1 MEKGSPANLRNR
13 LANHECAGKILSPMN
28 MDLAGITVFVTIAEA
43 RSFRAASERLGVTR
57 SAVSQAIRR
66 LEERMGVALVQR
78 TTRSVH
84 LTEAG
89 ERLYKA
95 VRPALDDVSTAMEAV
110 GEMRTQPSGMLRVT
124 VSSIAERF
132 LSGSLLAGFLT
143 AYPDIRLDITVTDEE
158 FDIVAEGFD
167 AGVRLGE
174 VIEQDMI
181 AIPVSSEQRQ
191 MVVGSPDYLGRHGT
205 PAHPRDLS
213 AHSCIG
219 WRPNPQVAPYRWE
232 FTESGRDF
240 AVDVNPRVTTND
252 MRVMIQLACAGA
264 GFTFGMEETFRPYIA
279 RAKLVP
285 LLEEFC
291 PPFPGFHLYYP
302 TRRNVPLKLRV
313 LIDYL
318 RQRRRDS

>member
-1 MEKGSPANLRNR
+1 MEA
-13 LANHECAGKILSPMN
+13 
-28 MDLAGITVFVTIAEA
+28 DLAGITVFVNVAEA

-89 ERLYKA
+89 EQLYRA
-95 VRPALDDVSTAMEAV
+95 VSPALEDVSTAIKAV
-110 GEMRTQPSGMLRVT
+110 GELRDQPSGMLRLT
-124 VSSIAERF
+124 VSSIAEQF
-132 LSGSLLAGFLT
+132 LSGSLLAGFLA

-181 AIPVSSEQRQ
+181 ALAVSDEQRQ
-191 MVVGSPDYLGRHGT
+191 MVMASPDYLARHEA
-205 PAHPRDLS
+205 PAHPRDLPK
-213 AHSCIG
+213 HHCIG
-219 WRPNPQVAPYRWE
+219 WRPSPQVAPYRWE

-252 MRVMIQLACAGA
+252 MRVMIRLACAGA
-264 GFTFGMEETFRPYIA
+264 GLTFGMEETFRPYIA
-279 RAKLVP
+279 SAELIP
-285 LLEEFC
+285 LLEKFC
-291 PPFPGFHLYYP
+291 PPFPGFYLYYP

-313 LIDYL
+313 LINYL
-318 RQRRRDS
+318 HQRRR

>member
-1 MEKGSPANLRNR
+1 
-13 LANHECAGKILSPMN
+13 LSPMTP
-28 MDLAGITVFVTIAEA
+28 DLAGITVFVTVAEA

-89 ERLYKA
+89 ERLHQS
-95 VRPALDDVSTAMEAV
+95 VRPALDDLGAAMEAV
-110 GEMRTQPSGMLRVT
+110 GEMRERPSGMVRLT

-132 LSGSLLAGFLT
+132 LSGSLLAGFLA
-143 AYPDIRLDITVTDEE
+143 AYPDIHLDITVTDDE

-181 AIPVSSEQRQ
+181 AIPVSAEQRH
-191 MVVGSPDYLGRHGT
+191 MVMASPDYLARHGA
-205 PAHPRDLS
+205 PAHPRDLPM
-213 AHSCIG
+213 HHCIG

-232 FTESGRDF
+232 FTEGGRDF

-264 GFTFGMEETFRPYIA
+264 GLTFGMEETFRPYIG
-279 RAKLVP
+279 RAELVP

-291 PPFPGFHLYYP
+291 PPFAGFYLYYP
-302 TRRNVPLKLRV
+302 NRRNLPLKLRV
-313 LIDYL
+313 LVDYL
-318 RQRRRDS
+318 RKTRR

>member
-1 MEKGSPANLRNR
+1 MNTD
-13 LANHECAGKILSPMN
+13 LS
-28 MDLAGITVFVTIAEA
+28 GITVFVTVAEA

-89 ERLYKA
+89 ERLYQA

-110 GEMRTQPSGMLRVT
+110 GEMRAQPSGMLRIT

-132 LSGSLLAGFLT
+132 LNGRLLAAFLET
-143 AYPDIRLDITVTDEE
+143 YPDIRLDITVTDEE

-181 AIPVSSEQRQ
+181 AIPVSDEQRQ
-191 MVVGSPDYLGRHGT
+191 MVMASPDYLARRGA
-205 PAHPRDLS
+205 PAHPRELPE
-213 AHSCIG
+213 HHCIG

-240 AVDVNPRVTTND
+240 AVDVNPHVTTND

-264 GFTFGMEETFRPYIA
+264 GLTFGMEETFRPYIA
-279 RAKLVP
+279 RAELVP

-291 PPFPGFHLYYP
+291 QPFPGFYLYYP
-302 TRRNVPLKLRV
+302 TRRNVPPKLRV

-318 RQRRRDS
+318 KQRRLDT

>member
-1 MEKGSPANLRNR
+1 MST
-13 LANHECAGKILSPMN
+13 
-28 MDLAGITVFVTIAEA
+28 DLTGITVFVTVAEA

-89 ERLYKA
+89 ERLYQS
-95 VRPALDDVSTAMEAV
+95 VRPALDDLGAAMEAV
-110 GEMRTQPSGMLRVT
+110 GEMRDQPSGMLRIT

-132 LSGSLLAGFLT
+132 LSGSILAGFLAT
-143 AYPDIRLDITVTDEE
+143 YPDIRLDLTVSDEE

-181 AIPVSSEQRQ
+181 AIPVSAEQRQ
-191 MVVGSPDYLGRHGT
+191 MVVGSPDYVARHGAPT
-205 PAHPRDLS
+205 HPRDLS
-213 AHSCIG
+213 AHHCIG
-219 WRPNPQVAPYRWE
+219 WRPTPQVAPYRWE
-232 FTESGRDF
+232 FTENGHDF
-240 AVDVNPRVTTND
+240 DVAVNPRVTTND
-252 MRVMIQLACAGA
+252 MRVMIRLACSGA
-264 GFTFGMEETFRPYIA
+264 GLTFGMEETFRPYIA
-279 RAKLVP
+279 RTELVP

-291 PPFPGFHLYYP
+291 PPFPGFYLYYP
-302 TRRNVPLKLRV
+302 SRRNVPLKLRV
-313 LIDYL
+313 LVDYL
-318 RQRRRDS
+318 RQRRRQA

>member
-1 MEKGSPANLRNR
+1 MTP
-13 LANHECAGKILSPMN
+13 
-28 MDLAGITVFVTIAEA
+28 DLAGIAVFVTVAEA
-43 RSFRAASERLGVTR
+43 LSFRAASERLGVTR
-57 SAVSQAIRR
+57 SGVSQAIRR
-66 LEERMGVALVQR
+66 LEERMGVALFQR

-89 ERLYKA
+89 ERLYRS
-95 VRPALDDVSTAMEAV
+95 VRPALDDLGAAMEAV
-110 GEMRTQPSGMLRVT
+110 GELRERPSGMVRLT

-132 LSGSLLAGFLT
+132 LSGSLLAGFLA
-143 AYPDIRLDITVTDEE
+143 AYPDIHLDITVTDGE

-181 AIPVSSEQRQ
+181 AIPVSDEQRQ
-191 MVVGSPDYLGRHGT
+191 TVVGSPDYLARHGAA
-205 PAHPRDLS
+205 AHPRDLPK
-213 AHSCIG
+213 HHCIG

-252 MRVMIQLACAGA
+252 MRVMIQRACAGA
-264 GFTFGMEETFRPYIA
+264 GLTFGMEETFRPYIA
-279 RAKLVP
+279 RAELVP

-291 PPFPGFHLYYP
+291 PPFPGFYLYYP
-302 TRRNVPLKLRV
+302 NRRNLPLKLRV
-313 LIDYL
+313 LVDYL
-318 RQRRRDS
+318 RKSRR

>member
-1 MEKGSPANLRNR
+1 MTP
-13 LANHECAGKILSPMN
+13 
-28 MDLAGITVFVTIAEA
+28 DLAGIAVFVTVAEA

-66 LEERMGVALVQR
+66 LEERMGVALFQR

-89 ERLYKA
+89 ERLYQS
-95 VRPALDDVSTAMEAV
+95 VRPALDDLGAAMEAV
-110 GEMRTQPSGMLRVT
+110 GELREQPTGMVRLT

-132 LSGSLLAGFLT
+132 LSGPLLAGFLA
-143 AYPDIRLDITVTDEE
+143 AYPDIRLDITVTDGE

-181 AIPVSSEQRQ
+181 AVPVSDEQRQ
-191 MVVGSPDYLGRHGT
+191 MVVGSPDYLARHGA
-205 PAHPRDLS
+205 PAHPRDLPK
-213 AHSCIG
+213 HRCIG
-219 WRPNPQVAPYRWE
+219 WRPSPQVAPYRWE

-252 MRVMIQLACAGA
+252 MRVMIRLACAGA
-264 GFTFGMEETFRPYIA
+264 GLTFGMEETFRPYIA
-279 RAKLVP
+279 RAELVP
-285 LLEEFC
+285 LLETFC
-291 PPFPGFHLYYP
+291 PPFPGFYLYYP
-302 TRRNVPLKLRV
+302 NRRNLPLKLRV
-313 LIDYL
+313 LVDYL
-318 RQRRRDS
+318 RGRRR